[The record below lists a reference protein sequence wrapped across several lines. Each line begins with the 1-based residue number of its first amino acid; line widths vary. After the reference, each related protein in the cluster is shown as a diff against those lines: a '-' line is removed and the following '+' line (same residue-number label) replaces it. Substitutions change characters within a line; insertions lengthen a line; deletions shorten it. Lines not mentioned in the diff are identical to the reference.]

1 MLFYIL
7 LPGVRK
13 ALFKKVSENR
23 KWKNI
28 RGKKRQN
35 IWLLHNFFKKMK
47 EAPKQK

>member
-28 RGKKRQN
+28 TEKKTKY
-35 IWLLHNFFKKMK
+35 LVV
-47 EAPKQK
+47 A